1 MPEIVLSET
10 DRLDWALKTF
20 KRQMQ
25 KSGILRELRRRRH
38 HVKPSEARQI
48 KSKAAQRARNKA
60 ARQDTTHRGRK
71 SDRHTK

>member
-1 MPEIVLSET
+1 MPEIILNET
-10 DRLDWALKTF
+10 DRIDWALKTF

-48 KSKAAQRARNKA
+48 KSRAAQRARDT
-60 ARQDTTHRGRK
+60 ARKQGANSR
-71 SDRHTK
+71 

>member
-1 MPEIVLSET
+1 MPEIILDEG
-10 DRLDWALKTF
+10 DRIDWALKTF

-48 KSKAAQRARNKA
+48 KSKAAKRLRDKSRKLANRAR
-60 ARQDTTHRGRK
+60 
-71 SDRHTK
+71 

>member
-1 MPEIVLSET
+1 MPEIFLNDT

-38 HVKPSEARQI
+38 YVKPSEARQI
-48 KSKAAQRARNKA
+48 KSKSAQRARDKA
-60 ARQDTTHRGRK
+60 RRKTTRA
-71 SDRHTK
+71 S

>member
-1 MPEIVLSET
+1 VPEILLNDT
-10 DRLDWALKTF
+10 DGIDWALKTF

-48 KSKAAQRARNKA
+48 KSKAAQRARDRA
-60 ARQDTTHRGRK
+60 ARKRGTR
-71 SDRHTK
+71 

>member
-1 MPEIVLSET
+1 MPEIVLEDT
-10 DRLDWALKTF
+10 DRIDWALKAF

-48 KSKAAQRARNKA
+48 KAKASLRLKAKAKRQRPR
-60 ARQDTTHRGRK
+60 
-71 SDRHTK
+71 

>member
-1 MPEIVLSET
+1 MPEILLSET
-10 DRLDWALKTF
+10 DGIDWALKAF

-48 KSKAAQRARNKA
+48 KSKAAQRARD
-60 ARQDTTHRGRK
+60 RSRK
-71 SDRHTK
+71 HAERRR

>member
-1 MPEIVLSET
+1 MPEIILSDT

-38 HVKPSEARQI
+38 HVKPSAARQI
-48 KSKAAQRARNKA
+48 KSKAARRARDKA
-60 ARQDTTHRGRK
+60 RK
-71 SDRHTK
+71 QGPRS